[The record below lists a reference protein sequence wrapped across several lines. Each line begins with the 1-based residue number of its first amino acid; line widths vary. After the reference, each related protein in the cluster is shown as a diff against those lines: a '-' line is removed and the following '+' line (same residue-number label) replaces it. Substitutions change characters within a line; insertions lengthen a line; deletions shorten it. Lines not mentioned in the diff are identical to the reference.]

1 MSDLNKQ
8 DDFPQRYP
16 ENSPGDFY
24 VENQVCIACGAPEAE
39 APDLID
45 HSKTEYG
52 HCYFKK
58 QPRTEDEIDR
68 AINAI
73 SVSCISGLRYG
84 GRDEKILKRLY
95 ERGQGEQCDHKPIG
109 SYKFLIWNKVIF
121 NYRGTINEL
130 HDKITS
136 EIIRCSYHPFDN
148 VILNRKTS
156 DKYCFD
162 FVHRWTDGLTGTNYK
177 CSIDDRKYYQIELS
191 KEIDGYVLG
200 LQRAAITLNLIL
212 CNDKSVSD
220 IKWFDSDGLLYDR
233 TQIR

>member
-1 MSDLNKQ
+1 MSDLKKQ
-8 DDFPQRYP
+8 DDFPNRYP

-24 VENQVCIACGAPEAE
+24 VENQVCITCGAPEAE

-58 QPRTEDEIDR
+58 QPRTEDEIER

-95 ERGQGEQCDHKPIG
+95 ERVQGEQCDHKPIG
-109 SYKFLIWNKVIF
+109 NYTFLIWNKVIF
-121 NYRGTINEL
+121 DYDGTINEL

-136 EIIRCSYHPFDN
+136 EIIRSSYSAVDN
-148 VILNRKTS
+148 VILNRKTA
-156 DKYCFD
+156 DEY
-162 FVHRWTDGLTGTNYK
+162 
-177 CSIDDRKYYQIELS
+177 
-191 KEIDGYVLG
+191 
-200 LQRAAITLNLIL
+200 
-212 CNDKSVSD
+212 
-220 IKWFDSDGLLYDR
+220 
-233 TQIR
+233 